1 MPVIV
6 SELSKAV
13 LVTNYFFRVR
23 IEAAKALVLNANA
36 NEHLGLFHLLK
47 IYQSRYCYPPEVET
61 MDPFQ
66 FTCIPR
72 PNEFSDFAEHLVQKV
87 SLILACGPSPWADAD
102 HTPHSFI
109 QPRPFLL
116 LCHTATTGFIVGR
129 SLPG

>member
-87 SLILACGPSPWADAD
+87 SLTAAYVPGLWAEADCSSPFFS
-102 HTPHSFI
+102 H
-109 QPRPFLL
+109 PRPFLL
-116 LCHTATTGFIVGR
+116 LCHTATTGFTAGR
-129 SLPG
+129 SSRG